1 MNHQQKLSS
10 MKNIVYQIIILIV
23 FSNNLVLSQNLV
35 PNGSFENYTS
45 CPDTPNQI
53 YRANSWFQP
62 NKYPG
67 GYSVNQSSSS
77 DYFNSCS
84 TNSSTDVPLNGA
96 GFQYAKSG
104 DAYIGLSLYSYFIN
118 ENGYREYA
126 EVELLQILT
135 LGKKYKLK
143 YYVSMTNSSRFS
155 ITKFD
160 AHFSTDSLLDS
171 ASFDLQTIPVT
182 PQIQYNN
189 RIDDTLNWVEVNGSF
204 IAAGGERFLTLGNF
218 HDGSLCDS
226 MRTSVAA
233 LNNCCFAYYFIDD
246 VSLVEDSTNGMEEF
260 TQVEV
265 SVFPIPAKSDIQL
278 SSQQIFKEIT
288 VMDIRG
294 KILLQ
299 QKPFK
304 TTTMLDLS
312 YMNAGVYIVKCKFK
326 NEQVVYK
333 KIVVQH

>member
-1 MNHQQKLSS
+1 MKKLFSFLF
-10 MKNIVYQIIILIV
+10 VLIAAKGQA
-23 FSNNLVLSQNLV
+23 QNLV
-35 PNGSFENYTS
+35 PNGSFENYTI

-53 YRANSWFQP
+53 YRATGWFQP

-96 GFQYAKSG
+96 GFQFAKSG
-104 DAYIGLSLYSYFIN
+104 DAFIGLSLYSYLIN
-118 ENGYREYA
+118 ENGFREYA
-126 EVELLQILT
+126 EVELLQVLT

-143 YYVSMTNSSRFS
+143 YFLSMTNSSRFS

-171 ASFDLQTIPVT
+171 ASFDLLTIPVT
-182 PQIQYNN
+182 PQIQYSG

-204 IAAGGERFLTLGNF
+204 IASGGERFLTLGNF

-226 MRTSVAA
+226 MRTSIVSI
-233 LNNCCFAYYFIDD
+233 NNCCYAYYYIDD
-246 VSLVEDSTNGMEEF
+246 VSLVEDSTNGVEELA
-260 TQVEV
+260 QVEV
-265 SVFPIPAKSDIQL
+265 SVFPIPANNFLQL
-278 SSQQIFKEIT
+278 SSQQVFKEIT
-288 VMDIRG
+288 VMDLRG
-294 KILLQ
+294 KMVLQ
-299 QKPFK
+299 QEPFK
-304 TTTMLDLS
+304 MTTVIDIS
-312 YMNAGVYIVKCKFK
+312 HCDDCVYFVKCKLK
-326 NEQVVYK
+326 NEQVVHK

>member
-23 FSNNLVLSQNLV
+23 FSNILVLSQNLV
-35 PNGSFENYTS
+35 PNGSFESYII
-45 CPDTPNQI
+45 CPNMPSQI
-53 YRANSWFQP
+53 YRAAGWFQP

-77 DYFNSCS
+77 DYFNACVDSIIDIPE
-84 TNSSTDVPLNGA
+84 NSA
-96 GFQYAKSG
+96 GFQYAKTG
-104 DAYIGLSLYSYFIN
+104 DAYIGLTYYSYFF
-118 ENGYREYA
+118 NGNGGREYA
-126 EVELLQILT
+126 EVKLT
-135 LGKKYKLK
+135 QSLSPGKKYKLK
-143 YYVSMTNSSRFS
+143 YYTSMANGSRFS

-171 ASFDLQTIPVT
+171 ASFDLLTIPVT
-182 PQIQYNN
+182 PQIQYNG

-226 MRTSVAA
+226 MSTSIVS
-233 LNNCCFAYYFIDD
+233 LNNCCYGYYFIDD
-246 VSLVEDSTNGMEEF
+246 VSLVEDSTNGMEEY

-288 VMDIRG
+288 VMDMRG

-304 TTTMLDLS
+304 TTTMLDVL
-312 YMNAGVYIVKCKFK
+312 YMDTGVYIVKCKFK